1 MKIGQTAEVAPISWH
16 AKQAWRKSS
25 TKSHSDIDGRLA
37 CHYFCPRQPSLP
49 RNVDQYGKYGSY
61 TTVMQGA
68 KYAVAD
74 SMLSLL

>member
-1 MKIGQTAEVAPISWH
+1 MQIVASISWRV
-16 AKQAWRKSS
+16 KQARRKSS
-25 TKSHSDIDGRLA
+25 TKYDIDGRLA
-37 CHYFCPRQPSLP
+37 RHYFCPRQPSLP

-68 KYAVAD
+68 EYAVAD